1 MIRPFRHRRSHGAQW
16 SSLDAHVAPDE
27 LLRVE
32 GSQKQALETG
42 RNRLVLTGIIFAIAF
57 SVIGLRLGELT
68 LSREGGE
75 SHLARETGPSQ
86 LETGRADIL
95 DRNGIVLAT
104 TLPTVSLYA
113 NPTHV
118 PDPGE
123 AARQLDGVLSNLSL
137 AEIEERLSSDK
148 HFVWL
153 KRDLSPRDQYQVN
166 RLGIP
171 GLYFQEEQRRSYPQG
186 QLAAHVV
193 GFAGV
198 DNDGLSGI
206 ELSLDEALRGS
217 ADPLHL
223 SLDIRM
229 QHILFEE
236 LSSAMREFQA
246 IGAAGLVLDANNGE
260 ILAMVSLP
268 SFDPHRPGSAS
279 RDARFNRATL
289 GTYEMGSVFKIFT
302 TAMVLDRGFLTVRDG
317 YDTSD
322 PIRVSRFVIRDF
334 KPKKRWLS
342 IPEIFIYSSNIGTVH
357 MAMAAGTEA
366 QRNFLASL
374 GLLSRASVELDEV
387 GEPLLPSP
395 WREINTMTISYGHG
409 MAVNAVQLA
418 SAVSAVVNDGRLV
431 PSTLL
436 KREPGDLSQGRQV
449 LKPATSETMR
459 RLMRLV
465 VTHGTGRNADAEGYL
480 VGGKTGTADKQRGRG
495 YARNA
500 RIASFV
506 GAFPMDQPRY
516 VIFAM
521 LDEPKGT
528 KKTYG
533 YATGGWI
540 AAPVVRKVVGRIGP
554 MMGLTPNFDDFEME
568 LENEMLLQ
576 VKARTK
582 GKRLASN

>member
-1 MIRPFRHRRSHGAQW
+1 MIRTLRQRSQHKQW
-16 SSLDAHVAPDE
+16 AGLNTEIAPDE
-27 LLRVE
+27 LLHVE
-32 GSQKQALETG
+32 GAQKQALEVG
-42 RNRLVLTGIIFAIAF
+42 RNRLVLTGIIFVLAF

-68 LSREGGE
+68 LSRSGGE
-75 SHLARETGPSQ
+75 ERLARDVGSSQ

-113 NPTHV
+113 NPNHV
-118 PDPGE
+118 LNPGE
-123 AARQLDGVLSNLSL
+123 AAGQLANLLTDLSV
-137 AEIEERLSSDK
+137 AEIEERLASDK

-186 QLAAHVV
+186 RLAAHTV
-193 GFAGV
+193 GFADV
-198 DNDGLSGI
+198 DNNGLAGI

-217 ADPLHL
+217 ADPLYL
-223 SLDIRM
+223 SLDIRI
-229 QHILFEE
+229 QHILFDE
-236 LSSAMREFQA
+236 LANAMKEFQA
-246 IGAAGLVLDANNGE
+246 IGASGLVMDADNGE
-260 ILAMVSLP
+260 IVAMASLP
-268 SFDPHRPGSAS
+268 SFDPHHPGGAS
-279 RDARFNRATL
+279 REARFNRATL

-302 TAMVLDRGFLTVRDG
+302 TAMVLDRGLLTLRDG

-357 MAMAAGTEA
+357 MAMAAGTDV
-366 QRNFLASL
+366 QKDFLASL
-374 GLLSRASVELDEV
+374 GLLGRGSIELDEV
-387 GEPLLPSP
+387 GGPLVPSP
-395 WREINTMTISYGHG
+395 WREINTMTIAYGHG

-431 PSTLL
+431 PATLL
-436 KREPGDLSQGRQV
+436 RREPGDLAQGRQV
-449 LKPATSETMR
+449 MKPATSAAMR

-495 YARNA
+495 YARDA

-506 GAFPMDQPRY
+506 AAFPMDRPRY
-516 VIFAM
+516 VVFAM

-528 KKTYG
+528 KATYG
-533 YATGGWI
+533 YATGGWV
-540 AAPVVRKVVGRIGP
+540 AAPAVRKIVQRVGP
-554 MMGLTPNFDDFEME
+554 LMGVEPDFENFEME

-576 VKARTK
+576 VKAETK

>member
-1 MIRPFRHRRSHGAQW
+1 
-16 SSLDAHVAPDE
+16 VAPDE

-32 GSQKQALETG
+32 GAQKQVLETG
-42 RNRLVLTGIIFAIAF
+42 RNRLVLTGIIFALAF
-57 SVIGLRLGELT
+57 SVVGVRMGELT
-68 LSREGGE
+68 LSRDGGE

-86 LETGRADIL
+86 LQTGRADIL

-113 NPTHV
+113 NPNHV

-123 AARQLDGVLSNLSL
+123 AARQLGDVLSNLSR

-217 ADPLHL
+217 ADPLYL

-236 LSSAMREFQA
+236 LADAMREFQA
-246 IGAAGLVLDANNGE
+246 IGAAGLVLDADNGE
-260 ILAMVSLP
+260 ILAMASLP
-268 SFDPHRPGSAS
+268 SFDPHRPGKAS

-289 GTYEMGSVFKIFT
+289 GTYEMGSVFKVFT
-302 TAMVLDRGFLTVRDG
+302 TAMVLDRGLLTLHDG
-317 YDTSD
+317 YDTSE

-357 MAMAAGTEA
+357 MAMAAGTEV
-366 QRNFLASL
+366 QRDFLSSL

-395 WREINTMTISYGHG
+395 WREINTMPISYGHG

-418 SAVSAVVNDGRLV
+418 SAVSAVINDGRLV

-436 KREPGDLSQGRQV
+436 RRETGDLAQGRQV

-495 YARNA
+495 YDRNA

-506 GAFPMDQPRY
+506 GAFPMDRPRY
-516 VIFAM
+516 VVFAM

-533 YATGGWI
+533 YATGGWV
-540 AAPVVRKVVGRIGP
+540 AAPVVRKVVERIGP
-554 MMGLTPNFDDFEME
+554 MVGLEPNFDDFEME

>member
-1 MIRPFRHRRSHGAQW
+1 MIRPFRQRRSHDAHWPG
-16 SSLDAHVAPDE
+16 LDRHVAPDE
-27 LLRVE
+27 LLHVE
-32 GSQKQALETG
+32 GTQKQVLETG
-42 RNRLVLTGIIFAIAF
+42 RNRLVLTGIIFALAF

-68 LSREGGE
+68 LSRDGGE
-75 SHLARETGPSQ
+75 SRLARETGPSQ
-86 LETGRADIL
+86 LQTGRADIL

-113 NPTHV
+113 NPNHV
-118 PDPGE
+118 PDPKE
-123 AARQLDGVLSNLSL
+123 AARQLGDVLNNLSR
-137 AEIEERLSSDK
+137 AEIEERLSSGK

-217 ADPLHL
+217 ADPLYL

-229 QHILFEE
+229 QHILFDE
-236 LSSAMREFQA
+236 LADAMRGFQA
-246 IGAAGLVLDANNGE
+246 IGAAGLVLDADNGE
-260 ILAMVSLP
+260 ILALASLP

-289 GTYEMGSVFKIFT
+289 GTYEMGSVFKVFT
-302 TAMVLDRGFLTVRDG
+302 TAMVLDRGLLTLHDG

-357 MAMAAGTEA
+357 MAMAAGTEV
-366 QRNFLASL
+366 QKNFLSSL
-374 GLLSRASVELDEV
+374 GLLSRANVELDEV

-436 KREPGDLSQGRQV
+436 RREPGDLTQGRQV

-495 YARNA
+495 YDRNA

-506 GAFPMDQPRY
+506 GAFPMDRPRY
-516 VIFAM
+516 VVFAM

-533 YATGGWI
+533 YATGGWV
-540 AAPVVRKVVGRIGP
+540 AAPVVRKVVERIGP
-554 MMGLTPNFDDFEME
+554 MVGLEPNFDDFEME